1 MLGLAMP
8 LLLVQDCW
16 RAGFFAAGRG
26 DLAFANDAVWALVQ
40 FPLMVVVLTSTASR
54 SVAVFVLVWSA
65 GGAAAALFGALQA
78 RSVPR
83 PDRVTGWFG
92 RHRDLAPRFFGE
104 FVAVNATL
112 TGTTY
117 LTAAFGG
124 MTAAAALRAAQVALS
139 PLHII
144 AMGLT
149 SVAVPHAVRLRHTSP
164 RKLWPFARRLGAVMA
179 GSCMVWGALVVLVP
193 TDTGRHLLGPS
204 WPSARAVL
212 VPLTVA
218 MAAGGACTAA
228 IVGLRGIA
236 AASRSLRARVWGG
249 VTTLS
254 FAALGA
260 YSASALGAATGLALG
275 LTLGATLAWWEL
287 HRATHEVADSMNEAR
302 PHPRVEHVASAL
314 IRPEVVYIGGADR
327 SGSIIL
333 GLVMGALPGTA
344 HVGEVIHVWRRGVAE
359 NQLCGCGAPFLECP
373 FWREVGQRAFGGW
386 QHVDLDHV
394 EWFSRRVVR
403 ERFGIAMPLLKQR
416 QSYRANFAAYLE
428 YIDPLYRAMWR
439 VSGARRIV
447 DSSKVLSQYGALA
460 ALTSWTSRSCILC
473 VTVGVWRP
481 RGRASSVRPEI
492 TSEREYMPTFNTTWM
507 ALQWDFMN
515 VAFDIARILMYRD
528 RPSVLMRYESFATDP
543 VRVSRAALASVSETP
558 PSDGMPKSSPFG
570 GYPSAHSTR
579 CRATPPD
586 SAAPS

>member
-1 MLGLAMP
+1 MVSLSRSDFGGFALAYATYVFALEAMRALCNEPMAVRFSGVSSSTWRSGISGSTGAAMVVGLVFGVACAFVGLASGGTLREALLMLGLAMP

-65 GGAAAALFGALQA
+65 GGTAAALFGALQA

-124 MTAAAALRAAQVALS
+124 MTAAATLRAAQVALS

-144 AMGLT
+144 GIGLT

-179 GSCMVWGALVVLVP
+179 GSCVVWGALVVLVP

-218 MAAGGACTAA
+218 MAAGGACAAA

-287 HRATHEVADSMNEAR
+287 HRATHEVADR
-302 PHPRVEHVASAL
+302 
-314 IRPEVVYIGGADR
+314 
-327 SGSIIL
+327 
-333 GLVMGALPGTA
+333 
-344 HVGEVIHVWRRGVAE
+344 
-359 NQLCGCGAPFLECP
+359 
-373 FWREVGQRAFGGW
+373 
-386 QHVDLDHV
+386 
-394 EWFSRRVVR
+394 
-403 ERFGIAMPLLKQR
+403 
-416 QSYRANFAAYLE
+416 
-428 YIDPLYRAMWR
+428 
-439 VSGARRIV
+439 
-447 DSSKVLSQYGALA
+447 
-460 ALTSWTSRSCILC
+460 
-473 VTVGVWRP
+473 
-481 RGRASSVRPEI
+481 
-492 TSEREYMPTFNTTWM
+492 
-507 ALQWDFMN
+507 
-515 VAFDIARILMYRD
+515 
-528 RPSVLMRYESFATDP
+528 
-543 VRVSRAALASVSETP
+543 
-558 PSDGMPKSSPFG
+558 
-570 GYPSAHSTR
+570 
-579 CRATPPD
+579 
-586 SAAPS
+586 